1 MDISSGSST
10 SCFDSALDYL
20 GWLDKAFQYKF
31 HSDLKI
37 WDLKIGLTLLQS
49 FDLYLRN
56 SRRRRNHETC
66 SEQDVEEKDVTSFRI
81 QSLIIRR
88 MQDLEFACS
97 KLFIHASLPGILK
110 MKGELTLFR
119 KEIKLF
125 FKTDINES
133 CINFLLDYYWLRDPG
148 LVIDFIDLVSKILI
162 ELLLKS
168 QISHFKT
175 LEEKLMFLNSFIRFV
190 LLHGVEGQHLIDLLV
205 HAEVVAINALR
216 LICTRWFD
224 RDDEEECDEMR
235 LQISRLLREK
245 INPTPRDGE
254 EVYNKIGLQISQL
267 IREKINPSDPQV
279 RETCIHVL
287 TASKLSRSSDTS
299 ALEKNKH
306 LVADFMDYL
315 IHNFMELL
323 ESCTSILVPIM
334 NQMLELHD
342 GLRFLTILFRH
353 QEKFTELPHGM
364 KTLTGVVVCD
374 AAIVIFSLSVSQIEE
389 GLAKETDLALFHLL
403 QVLKF
408 IKAEVMDPIT
418 SISGFDFPRTNE
430 LGSMDILL
438 ENLKELQ
445 SCNEADDSIAFPY
458 DQIHR
463 VLEDLVFLRSFLG
476 KIVDQCNQNKK
487 LQAFW
492 RRVMEV
498 AYKAELVI
506 DSTPFGD
513 EREYC
518 FDVVARDINLM
529 KIEAQEIYGSM
540 SDVGETKR
548 VTKTFTPMPSRV
560 TAATYN
566 EDLVLLDNEVTTIT
580 HRLTGGSRQLDVVP
594 IVGVPGLGKTTLANI
609 VYSSPSVMLH
619 FQIRAWCTVS
629 QVYSRHNL
637 LVQILGSIDSR
648 SPEQYL
654 KVDED
659 DLAVKL
665 KQVLLRNRY
674 LLVLDDLWDIEAW
687 NLLERSLPDDA
698 NGSRILV
705 MSRLLNL
712 QFKPGSKAHYLRHLT
727 DEESWQLLQKKLF
740 GNEGC
745 PTKLHGVGSQIVKY
759 CRGLPLTVVLAAGI
773 FATTAQNFWEEVAKS
788 LSFSIALD
796 KEYCMKTLELSY
808 IHLPDDLKPCLLYFG
823 VFQEDENVPVRRL
836 LWLWISEG
844 FVRKKTGKRIVDV
857 ADDYLKALVDRS
869 LVMVTKQRT
878 TSGAKAC
885 RLHDLVHEFCVEK
898 AKEENFLHIICRGKD
913 PFNLTGLSNPHRVCD
928 QNTRKLKIQ
937 HSMLFFPNLRS
948 LLSFKEEEL
957 GFWLPKLLRVL
968 DLRNLVFDAYF
979 PMEVVLLVHLRY
991 LALHIRGINS
1001 ISNPINSISI
1011 PFAISNLSRLQ
1022 TFLVR
1027 GDSIFYYVLPKTIW
1041 NIKTLRHLCITGF
1054 NYGFVF
1060 PVDDL
1065 EISPCLDHLN
1075 TLKLAIDPSSQ
1086 SLQKL
1091 LTYLPSIRRLKCK
1104 RSEKSSEEFTRID
1117 DKILVFDCL
1126 SQLESLNLSFFYGYG
1141 FKFPLNLKK
1150 LTLSYNDQPW
1160 SEISTIGKLP
1170 NLQVLNGSFVG
1181 IEEWEMKEGEFP
1193 NLRVLNL
1200 IGLALRSWTA
1210 SSDSFLLLEKL
1221 VVHNCPRLKEV
1232 PSCLGE
1238 CPTLEMIEV
1247 KWCDESVVRSMR
1259 QIQQEQMDM
1268 GNDVLEIIMEYCG
1281 HA

>member
-1 MDISSGSST
+1 M
-10 SCFDSALDYL
+10 
-20 GWLDKAFQYKF
+20 KK
-31 HSDLKI
+31 
-37 WDLKIGLTLLQS
+37 LQKLQN
-49 FDLYLRN
+49 D
-56 SRRRRNHETC
+56 
-66 SEQDVEEKDVTSFRI
+66 EEI
-81 QSLIIRR
+81 AEIAGML
-88 MQDLEFACS
+88 
-97 KLFIHASLPGILK
+97 LFI
-110 MKGELTLFR
+110 
-119 KEIKLF
+119 
-125 FKTDINES
+125 
-133 CINFLLDYYWLRDPG
+133 
-148 LVIDFIDLVSKILI
+148 
-162 ELLLKS
+162 
-168 QISHFKT
+168 
-175 LEEKLMFLNSFIRFV
+175 
-190 LLHGVEGQHLIDLLV
+190 
-205 HAEVVAINALR
+205 
-216 LICTRWFD
+216 
-224 RDDEEECDEMR
+224 
-235 LQISRLLREK
+235 
-245 INPTPRDGE
+245 PT
-254 EVYNKIGLQISQL
+254 
-267 IREKINPSDPQV
+267 
-279 RETCIHVL
+279 
-287 TASKLSRSSDTS
+287 
-299 ALEKNKH
+299 
-306 LVADFMDYL
+306 
-315 IHNFMELL
+315 
-323 ESCTSILVPIM
+323 
-334 NQMLELHD
+334 
-342 GLRFLTILFRH
+342 
-353 QEKFTELPHGM
+353 
-364 KTLTGVVVCD
+364 
-374 AAIVIFSLSVSQIEE
+374 FSLSLWLQN
-389 GLAKETDLALFHLL
+389 ETIKHGKRL
-403 QVLKF
+403 QQ
-408 IKAEVMDPIT
+408 PC
-418 SISGFDFPRTNE
+418 GP
-430 LGSMDILL
+430 
-438 ENLKELQ
+438 
-445 SCNEADDSIAFPY
+445 P
-458 DQIHR
+458 
-463 VLEDLVFLRSFLG
+463 
-476 KIVDQCNQNKK
+476 
-487 LQAFW
+487 
-492 RRVMEV
+492 
-498 AYKAELVI
+498 LVI
-506 DSTPFGD
+506 VVLFG
-513 EREYC
+513 
-518 FDVVARDINLM
+518 FVKGSATAVANCGAMPYVFFRCRFLFCLVLASQLVCKFVSRDINLM
-529 KIEAQEIYGSM
+529 KIETQEIYGSM

-548 VTKTFTPMPSRV
+548 VTKTFTPMPSQV

-566 EDLVLLDNEVTTIT
+566 EDLVLLYNEVTTIT

-665 KQVLLRNRY
+665 KQFLLRNRY

-705 MSRLLNL
+705 TSRLLNL
-712 QFKPGSKAHYLRHLT
+712 QFKLVARLT
-727 DEESWQLLQKKLF
+727 ISSTLLMKR
-740 GNEGC
+740 
-745 PTKLHGVGSQIVKY
+745 V
-759 CRGLPLTVVLAAGI
+759 VVLAAGI

-788 LSFSIALD
+788 LRSSIVLD
-796 KEYCMKTLELSY
+796 EEYCMKTLELSY

-844 FVRKKTGKRIVDV
+844 FVRKKTGKSIEDV

-885 RLHDLVHEFCVEK
+885 PLHDLVHEFCVEK
-898 AKEENFLHIICRGKD
+898 AKEENFLHIIHRGKD
-913 PFNLTGLSNPHRVCD
+913 LFSLTGLSNPHRVCD

-948 LLSFKEEEL
+948 LLSFKEDEL

-968 DLRNLVFDAYF
+968 DLRNLVFNAYF

-1126 SQLESLNLSFFYGYG
+1126 SQLESLNLSFFDGYG

-1150 LTLSYNDQPW
+1150 LTLSYNHQPW

-1170 NLQVLNGSFVG
+1170 NLQVLKLRHGSFVG

-1193 NLRVLNL
+1193 NLRVLKL
-1200 IGLALRSWTA
+1200 IGVALRSWTA
-1210 SSDSFLLLEKL
+1210 SFDSFLHLEKL
-1221 VVHNCPRLKEV
+1221 VVHNCPGLKEV

-1238 CPTLEMIEV
+1238 CLTLEMIEV
-1247 KWCDESVVRSMR
+1247 KW
-1259 QIQQEQMDM
+1259 
-1268 GNDVLEIIMEYCG
+1268 
-1281 HA
+1281 

>member
-1 MDISSGSST
+1 MDISSSSST
-10 SCFDSALDYL
+10 SCFDSSLDYL
-20 GWLDKAFQYKF
+20 GW
-31 HSDLKI
+31 
-37 WDLKIGLTLLQS
+37 
-49 FDLYLRN
+49 
-56 SRRRRNHETC
+56 RRRNHETC

-81 QSLIIRR
+81 QNLIIRR

-110 MKGELTLFR
+110 MKGELTIFR

-148 LVIDFIDLVSKILI
+148 LVIDFIDLVSKILM

-175 LEEKLMFLNSFIRFV
+175 LEEKLMFLNSFIRFA
-190 LLHGVEGQHLIDLLV
+190 LLHGVDGQQLIDLLV
-205 HAEVVAINALR
+205 HVEVVAINALR

-224 RDDEEECDEMR
+224 RDDEEVCDEMG
-235 LQISRLLREK
+235 LQISRLLHEK
-245 INPTPRDGE
+245 INPTPRDDE

-279 RETCIHVL
+279 RETYIHVL

-334 NQMLELHD
+334 NQMLKLHD

-353 QEKFTELPHGM
+353 QEKFKELPHGM
-364 KTLTGVVVCD
+364 KTLIGVVVCD

-389 GLAKETDLALFHLL
+389 GLAKETDLALFHLV

-408 IKAEVMDPIT
+408 IKAEVIDLIT

-548 VTKTFTPMPSRV
+548 VTKTFTPMPSQV

-665 KQVLLRNRY
+665 KQFLLRNRY

-698 NGSRILV
+698 NESRILV
-705 MSRLLNL
+705 TSRLLNL

-745 PTKLHGVGSQIVKY
+745 PTKLHGVGSQIVKS

-788 LSFSIALD
+788 LRSSIVLD
-796 KEYCMKTLELSY
+796 EEYCMKTLELSY

-844 FVRKKTGKRIVDV
+844 FVRKKTGKSIEDV

-885 RLHDLVHEFCVEK
+885 PLHDLVHEFCVEK
-898 AKEENFLHIICRGKD
+898 AKEENFLHIIHRGKD
-913 PFNLTGLSNPHRVCD
+913 LFSLTGLSNPP
-928 QNTRKLKIQ
+928 
-937 HSMLFFPNLRS
+937 S
-948 LLSFKEEEL
+948 
-957 GFWLPKLLRVL
+957 
-968 DLRNLVFDAYF
+968 
-979 PMEVVLLVHLRY
+979 
-991 LALHIRGINS
+991 
-1001 ISNPINSISI
+1001 
-1011 PFAISNLSRLQ
+1011 
-1022 TFLVR
+1022 
-1027 GDSIFYYVLPKTIW
+1027 
-1041 NIKTLRHLCITGF
+1041 F

-1126 SQLESLNLSFFYGYG
+1126 SQLESLNLSFFDGYG

-1150 LTLSYNDQPW
+1150 LTLSYNHQPW

-1170 NLQVLNGSFVG
+1170 NLQVLKLRHGSFVG

-1193 NLRVLNL
+1193 NLRVLKL
-1200 IGLALRSWTA
+1200 IGVALRSWTA
-1210 SSDSFLLLEKL
+1210 SSDSFLHLEKL
-1221 VVHNCPRLKEV
+1221 VVHNCPGLKDV

-1238 CPTLEMIEV
+1238 CLTLEMIEV
-1247 KWCDESVVRSMR
+1247 KW
-1259 QIQQEQMDM
+1259 
-1268 GNDVLEIIMEYCG
+1268 
-1281 HA
+1281 